1 MCGIAGIASLD
12 GLRPDDERLVN
23 AMLATLAHRGPDEQR
38 VFTDDRTSFG
48 ARRLSIIDLDTGS
61 QPLGNEDGSIQ
72 VTQNGEIYNYVELRD
87 ELLARGHTLRTHGDT
102 ETIALLYEDFG
113 DRFVE
118 HLRGMFAIAIWDAR
132 RKRLV
137 LARDRLGKKPIYW
150 TIRDGR
156 LAWGSELKA
165 LLADPSQPRELDRVA
180 LARFLQYQYIPAPGT
195 ILHGVHKLE
204 PASVLTWDGGDV
216 EIRRYWS
223 PTYGPKANRSLD
235 EDREE
240 GLELLR
246 EAVRLRLRS
255 DVPVGLFLSGGMDSS
270 TVLALMAEASS
281 QPVRTF
287 TIGFED
293 AEYDERNYA
302 RAVAT
307 HFGTQHTEEV
317 VALDVIGMLPGLAEH
332 YDEPFGDS
340 SAIPTYRVAQVAA
353 PHVRVVLTGDGGD
366 ETFAGYDRYRVL
378 LALNRLAVLP
388 KPMRKG
394 LVHARDAARR
404 MSGRAVVRSDSNTSL
419 AETVVLSADEQYL
432 RGLSQ
437 SDLRLR
443 SRLMGGDPVADQ
455 DAYLLDALASGP
467 TDLLDRMLHA
477 DTLTYLPEDLL
488 VKMDRAT
495 MAHSLEAR
503 APLLDHKLVEFTGR
517 LPAQR
522 KMQAGTTKVLLREIA
537 GTLLPPSLL
546 DRPKYGFAAPLEGW
560 FREDLAGVYRDV
572 VLAPDA
578 RLRDHLDQEVAAGML
593 TEHLGGRADL
603 SRRMWLLLA
612 FELWARRWLEVGVR
626 A

>member
-1 MCGIAGIASLD
+1 
-12 GLRPDDERLVN
+12 
-23 AMLATLAHRGPDEQR
+23 
-38 VFTDDRTSFG
+38 
-48 ARRLSIIDLDTGS
+48 
-61 QPLGNEDGSIQ
+61 
-72 VTQNGEIYNYVELRD
+72 
-87 ELLARGHTLRTHGDT
+87 
-102 ETIALLYEDFG
+102 
-113 DRFVE
+113 
-118 HLRGMFAIAIWDAR
+118 MFAIAIWDSR

-204 PASVLTWDGGDV
+204 PASVLTWEAG
-216 EIRRYWS
+216 EIQIRRYWS
-223 PTYGPKANRSLD
+223 PTYGPKVNRSLD

-240 GLELLR
+240 GRELLR

-293 AEYDERNYA
+293 AEYDERHYA
-302 RAVAT
+302 RAVAS
-307 HFGTQHTEEV
+307 HFGTIHTEEV

-353 PHVRVVLTGDGGD
+353 PHVRVALTGDGGD

-388 KPMRKG
+388 KPVRKG

-404 MSGRAVVRSDSNTSL
+404 VSGKAVARSDSNTSL
-419 AETVVLSADEQYL
+419 AETVALGADEQYL

-443 SRLMGGDPVADQ
+443 SRLLGGDPVADQ
-455 DAYLLDALASGP
+455 DAYLLDALAAGP
-467 TDLLDRMLHA
+467 RDLLDRMLYA

-522 KMQAGTTKVLLREIA
+522 KMDAGTTKVLLREIA
-537 GTLLPPSLL
+537 GTLLPPSML

-560 FREDLAGVYRDV
+560 FRDELAGVYRDV